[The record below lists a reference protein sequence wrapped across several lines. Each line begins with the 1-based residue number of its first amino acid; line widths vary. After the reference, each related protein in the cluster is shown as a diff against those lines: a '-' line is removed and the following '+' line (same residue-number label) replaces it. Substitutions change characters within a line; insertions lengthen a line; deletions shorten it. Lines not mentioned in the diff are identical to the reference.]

1 MPSVEKCC
9 WSVVIR
15 RILGFSMVNLRKIA
29 ASMGK
34 KTHLIPVN
42 VVNSHYI
49 ILLKRDK
56 ERRDKEHIRKQIDI
70 FFIRPFSFLP
80 YQQER

>member
-34 KTHLIPVN
+34 KTHQIPMN
-42 VVNSHYI
+42 VVDLH
-49 ILLKRDK
+49 
-56 ERRDKEHIRKQIDI
+56 
-70 FFIRPFSFLP
+70 
-80 YQQER
+80 

>member
-1 MPSVEKCC
+1 
-9 WSVVIR
+9 
-15 RILGFSMVNLRKIA
+15 MVNLRKIA

-56 ERRDKEHIRKQIDI
+56 ERRDKEHIRKEIDI
-70 FFIRPFSFLP
+70 FFHQTLFFSSISTGPIRKLSPKRLNRKT
-80 YQQER
+80 QNMRK